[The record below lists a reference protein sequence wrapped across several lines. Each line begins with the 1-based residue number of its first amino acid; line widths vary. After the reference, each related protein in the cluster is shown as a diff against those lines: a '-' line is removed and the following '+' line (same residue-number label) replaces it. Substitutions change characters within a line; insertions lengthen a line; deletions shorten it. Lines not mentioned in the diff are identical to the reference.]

1 MDCSVTDLMTVRVGL
16 ELTTLPNDA
25 EICDVPA
32 PTPVAMPVFAPTV
45 ATVVLEELQTT
56 LVVMSFELPSL

>member
-1 MDCSVTDLMTVRVGL
+1 MTVRVGL
-16 ELTTLPNDA
+16 ELTTLPNYV
-25 EICDVPA
+25 ENCDVPA

-45 ATVVLEELQTT
+45 STVVLEELQTT